1 MKVPGILATRAHA
14 SGTANTLLDAETA
27 EENGGAESGAVAEA
41 SSSRTVG
48 NCSADQRDS
57 NDIQLVDVGGVA
69 GGAKAVHKALGLFLK
84 TPDDSHGIYGSM
96 VMAAKVMKLEVNANR
111 YIHGM
116 DSIHV
121 SAPLSTIVDVP
132 CKNCGGDYVQRVQV
146 QALLPVGP
154 ETLRVG
160 SSDGGVTMHQDAEQD
175 DVVEAVSMRFHLAPA
190 QQRRCERIVRH
201 SYRQD
206 DDQLDEG
213 PVSGIDDGAS
223 SADRD
228 ISNQ

>member
-160 SSDGGVTMHQDAEQD
+160 SSDGGVTMHQDPPGL
-175 DVVEAVSMRFHLAPA
+175 R
-190 QQRRCERIVRH
+190 RRCRIRTPPF
-201 SYRQD
+201 RFAPLFQW
-206 DDQLDEG
+206 L
-213 PVSGIDDGAS
+213 VSIS
-223 SADRD
+223 RD
-228 ISNQ
+228 HLTGFILSNFQNQMYGTI